1 MDFQI
6 VLTGRHGLTRQIYR
20 QMRGAILAGRLRAAE
35 RLPSTR
41 SLAGQIA
48 VARKTVT
55 QAYELL
61 YSESPVIGGPGSGE
75 RMWRRMWS
83 VRNRIAHSPDPCCA
97 AAPYGETLAIRT
109 RLD

>member
-61 YSESPVIGGPGSGE
+61 YSESLVIGSPGSGTYVAPNV
-75 RMWRRMWS
+75 
-83 VRNRIAHSPDPCCA
+83 VRSKPNRALTGSLLRSRA
-97 AAPYGETLAIRT
+97 VWG
-109 RLD
+109 